1 MEELK
6 IWKVDGNDSPEVSE
20 LETTDETKTE
30 EQLEGILTKNPDMLE
45 NGLDLVGRQVNTK
58 SGPLDLLGV
67 DSEGRLVVFE
77 LKRGRLNR
85 DAVAQVIDYA
95 SQLNAMNLNSLYQHI
110 AERSGKLGIQKIDD
124 FEVWYNDNYR
134 DPEHDLDSLMPPRIV
149 LVGLGVDE
157 TTERMVNYLAAL
169 GLDVSLLTF
178 HGFKQG
184 SDTLLARH
192 VEVDAPVQATPSR
205 KRNQKQ
211 QFTELAQTWDAQ
223 PLVEAVT
230 TMFVNQRR
238 SRPKFTMSYAIM
250 RKQFK
255 LNYSWYQG
263 GWSPTSAA
271 TLFVEL
277 VGQGAVNIGFHPA
290 AVALATR
297 AEFDKLKAEGL
308 EFKESKSERRAFFR
322 IGSIDYELILPVRS
336 LKEWEAR
343 EKQLAALVQKVCE
356 GYDALR
362 QETLAEKTPGGGE

>member
-6 IWKVDGNDSPEVSE
+6 IWKVDGNDSLEVSG
-20 LETTDETKTE
+20 LETTREMETE
-30 EQLEGILTKNPDMLE
+30 NRLEDILAENPDMLE
-45 NGLDLVGRQVNTK
+45 NGLDLVGRQVDMPGGT
-58 SGPLDLLGV
+58 LDLLGV

-77 LKRGRLNR
+77 LKRGRLHR

-134 DPEHDLDSLMPPRIV
+134 DPEHDLDALMPPRIV

-178 HGFKQG
+178 YGFKQG

-192 VEVDAPVQATPSR
+192 VEVDASNPAPEPKTPGNS
-205 KRNQKQ
+205 KQ
-211 QFTELAQTWDAQ
+211 RFTELAQTWGTL

-230 TMFVNQRR
+230 TMFVNQRPR
-238 SRPKFTMSYAIM
+238 RPKFTMSYAIM

-255 LNYSWYQG
+255 LSYSWHSG
-263 GWSPTSAA
+263 GGAKAA
-271 TLFVEL
+271 VTLFVEL
-277 VGQGAVNIGFHPA
+277 VGQRAVNIGFHPV
-290 AVALATR
+290 AVALAKQD
-297 AEFDKLKAEGL
+297 EFDKLKAKGL
-308 EFKESKSERRAFFR
+308 EFKKSDAQSFFR
-322 IGSIDYELILPVRS
+322 IGSIDYELTLPLCS
-336 LKEWEAR
+336 LEEWEAR
-343 EKQLAALVQKVCE
+343 KEQLTELVRKVCD
-356 GYDALR
+356 GYDAR
-362 QETLAEKTPGGGE
+362 REKT

>member
-6 IWKVDGNDSPEVSE
+6 IWKVDGSDSMRVSE
-20 LETTDETKTE
+20 LETTGETETE
-30 EQLEGILTKNPDMLE
+30 EQLEDILTKNPDMLDI
-45 NGLDLVGRQVNTK
+45 GLNLVGRQVNTQN
-58 SGPLDLLGV
+58 GPLDLLGV
-67 DSEGRLVVFE
+67 DSNGRLVVFE
-77 LKRGRLNR
+77 LKRGKLNR

-95 SQLNAMNLNSLYQHI
+95 SQLNAMDLDSLFQHI
-110 AERSGKLGIQKIDD
+110 TERSGNLEIQKIDN
-124 FEVWYNDNYR
+124 FEAWYNNNYP
-134 DPEHDLDSLMPPRIV
+134 DQGLDSLMPPRIV

-157 TTERMVNYLAAL
+157 TTERMVNYLAKL
-169 GLDVSLLTF
+169 GQKASLLTF
-178 HGFKQG
+178 QGFKQG
-184 SDTLLARH
+184 SETLLARH
-192 VEVDAPVQATPSR
+192 MEVNSSNQDKTPTAGTR
-205 KRNQKQ
+205 EERFK
-211 QFTELAQTWDAQ
+211 ELARTSGTL

-230 TMFVNQRR
+230 KMFVSQRR
-238 SRPKFTMSYAIM
+238 RSPKFTTTHAMI
-250 RKQFK
+250 RRQFN

-322 IGSIDYELILPVRS
+322 IGSIDYELTLPLRS
-336 LKEWEAR
+336 LKEWEDR
-343 EKQLAALVQKVCE
+343 EQQLAALVRKVCE

-362 QETLAEKTPGGGE
+362 EKTLAEKTPGGGE